1 MAGPSVTRVA
11 AVSGSFS
18 HDLAFDLERATSI
31 IEEARE
37 REVELL
43 VLPHGVL
50 GGYVGDLD
58 PDLDDPPDVP
68 PMVALDGPEVAELV
82 AAAGDLVVCFG
93 LTEDRGGRPG
103 NTAVCVDGSGI
114 LGVHRK
120 VHLPPGEVRWYKPG
134 DGCAAFDTPVGRI
147 GMLVDYDK
155 TFPEAARSLALDG
168 AELLAFVCAWPLSL
182 TAQAAR
188 VSQDRQSLLFELYD
202 RARAA
207 ENQVVVV
214 TSNLT
219 GGQGQLRFFGQ
230 AKVVQPDGQIVARTG
245 FRPGWAVAD
254 IEVGTLVAN
263 ARRRQHHLAERR
275 PRAYLQESGSTVG
288 LPGAGDAAP
297 ARSARSAGRAE
308 R

>member
-1 MAGPSVTRVA
+1 MTRIA
-11 AVSGSFS
+11 AVSGWFS
-18 HDLAFDLERATSI
+18 HDLEFDLHRARSI

-37 REVELL
+37 RAVDLL

-58 PDLDDPPDVP
+58 ADLDDAPDLPPL
-68 PMVALDGPEVAELV
+68 VAPDGPEVQELV
-82 AAAGDLVVCFG
+82 EAAGDLVVCLG
-93 LTEDRGGRPG
+93 LTEDRGGGRPG
-103 NTAVCVDGSGI
+103 NTAVCIDGSGV

-120 VHLPPGEVRWYKPG
+120 VHLPPGELRWYVPG
-134 DGCAAFDTPVGRI
+134 DRCEAFDTPVGRI

-155 TFPEAARSLALDG
+155 TFPEAARSLALGG
-168 AELLAFVCAWPLSL
+168 AEIMAFVCAWPLSL

-188 VSQDRQSLLFELYD
+188 VAQDRQSLLFELYD

-207 ENQVVVV
+207 ENQVVVA

-219 GGQGQLRFFGQ
+219 GGQGRLRFFGQ
-230 AKVVQPDGQIVARTG
+230 AKVVRPDGQIIARTG

-254 IEVGTLVAN
+254 VEVGSVVAS

-275 PRAYLQESGSTVG
+275 PATYAQEGG
-288 LPGAGDAAP
+288 
-297 ARSARSAGRAE
+297 SARPVLVDDDPVDQGAP
-308 R
+308 